1 MRDLLKMVLE
11 LDGYENAKIKFDTT
25 KPTMIPLRLVD
36 TTKAERLL
44 GFRANTDIREGLRRT
59 LEWYR
64 QSQKPPHEP

>member
-1 MRDLLKMVLE
+1 VRDLLKMVLE